1 MVADAQ
7 FFNQSLRGQMSILY
21 RLVWDVTNAEGR
33 AFPTVMLC
41 VDMCFPDARH
51 DALTLHGALTD
62 TCGMAEHVKRYQKIR
77 MRSLTRKVVD
87 DQITF
92 TMWSENG
99 WPVDL
104 KSIRRETLGS
114 VTQSPEDEAKLSAR
128 QVEVLRHLMNGRT
141 SKEMAQD
148 MGISVRTAEFHR
160 AALMSKINART
171 LADVVRYALERGI
184 D

>member
-1 MVADAQ
+1 MGADAQ
-7 FFNQSLRGQMSILY
+7 FFNQSLRGQMPTLY
-21 RLVWDVTNAEGR
+21 RLLWDVTNTEGR

-51 DALTLHGALTD
+51 DALLLYGALTD
-62 TCGMAEHVKRYQKIR
+62 ACGMAEHVKRYQKIR
-77 MRSLTRKVVD
+77 MRSLTRKVVE

-92 TMWSENG
+92 TMWSESG

-104 KSIRRETLGS
+104 KSIRRETLGAI
-114 VTQSPEDEAKLSAR
+114 TQSQEDEAKLSTR
-128 QVEVLRHLMNGRT
+128 QVEVLRHLVNGRT

-171 LADVVRYALERGI
+171 IADVIRYAIERGI
-184 D
+184 E